1 MEGYENSQNKFFF
14 RKKKNYKDLGV
25 GKELMKFTKIPMLEY
40 IYIYIYIYMVILNF
54 FVRI

>member
-40 IYIYIYIYMVILNF
+40 IYIYIYIYIYGYFKF
-54 FVRI
+54 FC